1 MKELDKRNQSGS
13 DIIEDVPARP
23 IIGGAADEP
32 KSKSTHS
39 WWGIAAVVGAALI
52 VAAAI
57 LIF

>member
-1 MKELDKRNQSGS
+1 MKDERHQSGS

-32 KSKSTHS
+32 RTKSTHS
-39 WWGIAAVVGAALI
+39 WCGIAVVAAVIVIAVV
-52 VAAAI
+52 AI